1 MSSAN
6 SVANTSSTNIVPVQ
20 AEFNSAGVCVGL
32 VGPGGVYFSP
42 PLTNNTITNSTID
55 NATIDN
61 STIDDS
67 VIGGTTPAAVTG
79 TDVYASEEIGYNA
92 SAQGTVTQATSKSTG
107 VTLNKSAG
115 QITMNG
121 AELAAGTTVLF
132 TLTNSTLS
140 AKDVLIV
147 NVGSGGTSGA
157 YWPYVA
163 NVAAGTAVIGVY
175 NNTAGALAEAIVI
188 NYATIHGA

>member
-1 MSSAN
+1 MSNTKATG
-6 SVANTSSTNIVPVQ
+6 VAYLDPEFST
-20 AEFNSAGVCVGL
+20 C
-32 VGPGGVYFSP
+32 Y
-42 PLTNNTITNSTID
+42 
-55 NATIDN
+55 AT
-61 STIDDS
+61 
-67 VIGGTTPAAVTG
+67 
-79 TDVYASEEIGYNA
+79 EEIGYA
-92 SAQGTVTQATSKSTG
+92 SEAQGAVTQLTSKSTG

-121 AELAAGTTVLF
+121 AALAAGTTVLF

-163 NVAAGTAVIGVY
+163 NVGAGSAVIGVY
-175 NNTAGALAEAIVI
+175 NNTAGSLSQSIVL
-188 NYATIHGA
+188 NFAVIHNA